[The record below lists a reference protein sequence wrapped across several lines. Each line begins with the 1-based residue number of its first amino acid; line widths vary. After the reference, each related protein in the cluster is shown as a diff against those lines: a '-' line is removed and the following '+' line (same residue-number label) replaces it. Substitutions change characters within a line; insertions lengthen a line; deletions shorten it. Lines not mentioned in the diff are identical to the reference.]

1 MKINSAT
8 LSTPIG
14 DLLIQATTEEI
25 QSLTFIEPEKDDLF
39 SSLYLKESLQSEEI
53 DKLRNFPLLMEACK
67 QIKEYFQGT
76 RCYFKLP
83 LRTFGTPIE
92 QKVYRFVSIV
102 PYGHV
107 VSYQDLAQM
116 VYIENGARF
125 IGNCMRKNPMPILIP
140 CHRVITNT
148 GKMGGFSAGTDR
160 KKFLLQWEK
169 TNWEMNHE
177 SSSSGRWLW
186 YTFKRR
192 NGEQTETTH

>member
-1 MKINSAT
+1 LKINSAS
-8 LSTPIG
+8 LSTPVG
-14 DLLIQATTEEI
+14 DLLIQATAEEI
-25 QSLTFIEPEKDDLF
+25 VSIVFIDQEKEDLF
-39 SSLYLKESLQSEEI
+39 SPLILKDAIQEDDFVQ
-53 DKLRNFPLLMEACK
+53 LRKAPLLIEASK

-92 QKVYRFVSIV
+92 QKVTRFVSIV

-107 VSYQDLAQM
+107 VSYLDVARM
-116 VYIENGARF
+116 VHIENGARF
-125 IGNCMRKNPMPILIP
+125 IGNCMRKNPLPILIP
-140 CHRVITNT
+140 CHRVITST
-148 GKMGGFSAGTDR
+148 GKMGGFSAGAER

-192 NGEQTETTH
+192 NGEQTETTD